1 MEDELIWKN
10 YPIALNLDQLAE
22 LLKMNYYDARKLLLT
37 NQIKHEKL
45 GAWYFFIR
53 QEYVME
59 YLLKDNELKQI
70 IQKEEK

>member
-45 GAWYFFIR
+45 GVWYFFIR